1 MNVLAAFPE
10 SSIPLFKSYSTEIT
24 GISNAIFTTPI
35 HFYITQKNLQL
46 CPAHRDP
53 PTPSRLTLGSTFRI
67 QHRPIPITASQLSTL
82 NTPSGRSPP
91 SAQPPPSNTAA
102 YRHKSTKLPPSTTKH
117 SSQKKPEGC
126 AEGPRLCGP
135 FAVFFFSKKILCPVR
150 QKKRTTHSILKKVF
164 LRSCYFT

>member
-35 HFYITQKNLQL
+35 HFYITQKNLQM

-135 FAVFFFSKKILCPVR
+135 FAIFFFSKKYCAPFAKKSKRHTVF
-150 QKKRTTHSILKKVF
+150 QKK
-164 LRSCYFT
+164 YF

>member
-1 MNVLAAFPE
+1 MQSL
-10 SSIPLFKSYSTEIT
+10 PLQSTF
-24 GISNAIFTTPI
+24 ISLK
-35 HFYITQKNLQL
+35 KNPHIETHQHP
-46 CPAHRDP
+46 PA
-53 PTPSRLTLGSTFRI
+53 LTLGSTFRI

-117 SSQKKPEGC
+117 SSQKS
-126 AEGPRLCGP
+126 PRGVQRGRG
-135 FAVFFFSKKILCPVR
+135 FAAPLRFSFSQKNTVPR
-150 QKKRTTHSILKKVF
+150 SPKKRTTHSILKKVF

>member
-1 MNVLAAFPE
+1 MQSL
-10 SSIPLFKSYSTEIT
+10 PLQSTF
-24 GISNAIFTTPI
+24 ISLKKIRRCAPHIETHQHP
-35 HFYITQKNLQL
+35 
-46 CPAHRDP
+46 PA
-53 PTPSRLTLGSTFRI
+53 LTLGSTFRI

-117 SSQKKPEGC
+117 TSQKKPEGC

-135 FAVFFFSKKILCPVR
+135 FAIFLFSVKTTRLAGGLLCPYKGLFPACAR
-150 QKKRTTHSILKKVF
+150 KAH
-164 LRSCYFT
+164 

>member
-1 MNVLAAFPE
+1 MIYLPLKFT
-10 SSIPLFKSYSTEIT
+10 SILF
-24 GISNAIFTTPI
+24 
-35 HFYITQKNLQL
+35 QKIRRCAPHIETYQ
-46 CPAHRDP
+46 RP
-53 PTPSRLTLGSTFRI
+53 PTLTLGSTFRI

-102 YRHKSTKLPPSTTKH
+102 YRHKSTNQNKESLALLK
-117 SSQKKPEGC
+117 KKPKGC
-126 AEGPRLCGP
+126 AEGARLCGP